1 MNVADV
7 LSARATAEG
16 VQGLLLSATAQEVL
30 ADRLRAI
37 LPPRAAVGPFRP
49 TEVRFNPGRKITA
62 YYNTFVNT
70 DSPKGHYARPIAV
83 SWGPNAQ
90 AHPHEEAPVLA
101 KIQAEAVRRGV
112 AFPFQQLW
120 TDFRDWTMHVS
131 VSPLDARFSQLV
143 RLSDPQYVRA
153 LLAKTRLAESDRPP
167 SREYSVTSLKYR
179 PGKGHVLRYD
189 PLDSGAET
197 VFAKLYIAEN
207 RARAFRRED
216 AARCFRVASTAAEWL
231 EERGGPAYCLRPLAY
246 EAEEAVVLYPRAAGA
261 PLCDFV
267 QHQVGGVAP
276 WLQRFGVALRT
287 LHQIPVELISPLGP
301 PHDFAAETRLIA
313 KKSNHIPP
321 LLPEVGS
328 AIEAL
333 LDRARELHERIPQ
346 EPPTFTHG
354 DLKSEHIWVSP
365 DRLTMMDFDTA
376 HLADPALDVGS
387 LLADWEFWNAISH
400 QAGLEKMR
408 ESFFAGYATGVPKE
422 RLMRARL
429 YEAIGLIKCAVRRV
443 QLFEHDWASRTAGLV
458 ERARA
463 VLDDLQFSLGIPRH
477 ASATTIAEKEG
488 RTTMIPRYLCLPIL
502 LTAIFWIGA
511 PAGAQQGSPP
521 QHAQNLRALGTPHGA
536 SRRAVAS
543 GTPSAQEVEV
553 SRVRISNTGNC
564 AQMIIELGGR
574 VQYQAARISDPD
586 RIYLDIE
593 NARLSNELL
602 HQPIGIPS
610 DRCLKAVRVAQ
621 NRSDVVRVVLDVAQV
636 KDYSVSE
643 LADPDR
649 LVVDIHGSADN
660 PAAAANSATE
670 TGAKTVEVS
679 GVRISNTDN
688 CAQMIIE
695 LGGRVQYQAARISD
709 PDRIYFDIENAR
721 LSNELLHQPIGIP
734 SDRCL
739 KAVRVAQNRSDVVR
753 VVLDV
758 ARVKDYSVSELADP
772 DRLVVDIHGPA
783 DNTVAAANS
792 APKMSVKTTA
802 LAPEKSAAGAQAE
815 ASAPTTAPRE
825 TAPSPAAGPLP
836 VSAKVS
842 PPPPPVPISLGVATA
857 TAQEPSPSPKSVTD
871 HQSAPPASKPTPAR
885 SPQDKGAVHGG
896 VQDPDGTAVPDVN
909 VDLTP
914 STGGQLLTTTT
925 DDEGAFEF
933 LNVPAGD
940 YVLSVNVPGFEA
952 VEKHIAVGSEAIP
965 RVRVKLKIAQ
975 VSEKVTV
982 SGQSMIL
989 AEDNR
994 SQAQFNEH
1002 LVTNLPA
1009 RDADPLAVPSLFLNP
1024 AVAGATGPTLIVDG
1038 VETSSLDL
1046 PTSSVKS
1053 VVVDQN
1059 PYSAEFGRPGK
1070 GRLEVTTRR
1079 GVHSRYRG
1087 NVLALFRNSAL
1098 DARNALAL
1106 ERPVQQR
1113 AIGEVQLD
1121 GPLTSE
1127 GGTTFFVAGR
1137 YHVFNNSAVVDAT
1150 TPPGLV
1156 VNNITTPGGTFVENV
1171 GVPERTTSL
1180 FGRVDSHFLPAHR
1193 LSLFYKFKNSKLDN
1207 QGIGGFDLPDRATN
1221 FFNHENE
1228 LRILETATSSTTFQN
1243 QVRLTYKKERQTT
1256 SSLSAGYAVDI
1267 LGASSFGSAQKNLSD
1282 VIETLGDMQD
1292 VASLFYGRH
1301 NLRFG
1306 SGVKLRYFTSEDRSN
1321 FGGTFI
1327 FSSLAD
1333 FESTPPH
1340 PSEFKMNVGNPLVD
1354 FPAHEVYSF
1363 LQDDMRLR
1371 PDLSLMFGLRYEFQP
1386 GVSHYQNLAPR
1397 FAAAY
1402 SPRSSNVVLANTV
1415 FRGGFGIFYDRQ
1427 PHLMQQDSLLYNGSA
1442 IQQIVLSC
1450 PLSCPSFP
1458 QPFPLGITPTSVAP
1472 PSIMTIDPSIRF
1484 PYVMQGSVAIERKVG
1499 RGQNYLTLE
1508 FSTMRG
1514 VDLYRSRN
1522 LNAPQPGTTTPPN
1535 PNFVNIDQFEA
1546 SGSSHSNALTVTY
1559 KGAIHKVNLMAQYV
1573 LSRTLDDTSGY
1584 LYTPAN
1590 NYDPHG
1596 DWGRSDSDR
1605 RHRFNMVVMYS
1616 LPFGFH
1622 VSGIFNAWS
1631 GLPYNITT
1639 GTDDNH
1645 DTVFNDRPLGLWR
1658 NAGRAAGYTDV
1669 ELRLSKRWR
1678 VMRQRE
1684 HAHFVDLAWDAF
1696 NVFNHAN
1703 FDKYNGVIS
1712 SPTFGQPYTADAARQ
1727 LQVSVRYHF

>member
-621 NRSDVVRVVLDVAQV
+621 NRSDVVRVVLDVA
-636 KDYSVSE
+636 
-643 LADPDR
+643 
-649 LVVDIHGSADN
+649 
-660 PAAAANSATE
+660 
-670 TGAKTVEVS
+670 
-679 GVRISNTDN
+679 
-688 CAQMIIE
+688 
-695 LGGRVQYQAARISD
+695 
-709 PDRIYFDIENAR
+709 
-721 LSNELLHQPIGIP
+721 
-734 SDRCL
+734 
-739 KAVRVAQNRSDVVR
+739 
-753 VVLDV
+753 
-758 ARVKDYSVSELADP
+758 RVKDYSVSELADP

-802 LAPEKSAAGAQAE
+802 LAPEKSAPGAQAE

-1522 LNAPQPGTTTPPN
+1522 LNAPLPGTTTPPN

-1669 ELRLSKRWR
+1669 DLRLSKRWR

>member
-463 VLDDLQFSLGIPRH
+463 VLDDLQFSLGILRH

-802 LAPEKSAAGAQAE
+802 LAPEKSAPGAQAE

-1669 ELRLSKRWR
+1669 DLRLSKRWR

>member
-1 MNVADV
+1 MNIAEV
-7 LSARATAEG
+7 LSGRATSES
-16 VQGLLLSATAQEVL
+16 VQRLLLSASTQEVL
-30 ADRLRAI
+30 ADQLRAI
-37 LPPRAAVGPFRP
+37 LPPGAAVGPFRL
-49 TEVRFNPGRKITA
+49 TEVRFKPGRKITA
-62 YYNTFVNT
+62 YYDTFVDT
-70 DSPKGHYARPIAV
+70 ESPKGHYVRSIAV
-83 SWGPNAQ
+83 TWAPNAQ
-90 AHPHEEAPVLA
+90 ADPYEEATVLA

-621 NRSDVVRVVLDVAQV
+621 NRSDVVRVVLDVA
-636 KDYSVSE
+636 
-643 LADPDR
+643 
-649 LVVDIHGSADN
+649 
-660 PAAAANSATE
+660 
-670 TGAKTVEVS
+670 
-679 GVRISNTDN
+679 
-688 CAQMIIE
+688 
-695 LGGRVQYQAARISD
+695 
-709 PDRIYFDIENAR
+709 
-721 LSNELLHQPIGIP
+721 
-734 SDRCL
+734 
-739 KAVRVAQNRSDVVR
+739 
-753 VVLDV
+753 
-758 ARVKDYSVSELADP
+758 RVKDYSVSELADP
-772 DRLVVDIHGPA
+772 DRLVVDIHGPADNTVAAANSAPKMSVKTTALAPEKSAAGAQAEASAPTTAPRETAPSPAAGPLPVSAKVSPPPPPVPA

-1522 LNAPQPGTTTPPN
+1522 LNAPLPGTTTPPN

-1669 ELRLSKRWR
+1669 DLRLSKRWR